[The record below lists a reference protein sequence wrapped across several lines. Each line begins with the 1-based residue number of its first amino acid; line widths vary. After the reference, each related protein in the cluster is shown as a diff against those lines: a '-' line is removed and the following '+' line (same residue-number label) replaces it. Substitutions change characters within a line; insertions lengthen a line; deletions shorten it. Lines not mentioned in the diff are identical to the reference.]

1 MESAVRFSVEW
12 LGGAPNAC
20 AEERATLCRLRIFV
34 GDENACVFY
43 DPQTDEKYD
52 HVIAPAVHL
61 AEGIATDW
69 WSIVGG
75 RDREHSLLPWRTGFV
90 LPNVRLKFDGV
101 TFEVAGDQ
109 LHCDNPKL
117 ASGLST
123 PKRFPVMRR
132 NPFWRISSNGSSTS
146 LPARVS
152 RTAKS
157 LSAGRGSRSHAR
169 IPKSVHSVKRLERWA
184 SILTQ
189 SPTRTPRLSTRQVTC
204 SSARR

>member
-1 MESAVRFSVEW
+1 MRFSVEW
-12 LGGAPNAC
+12 LDGAPNAC

-43 DPQTDEKYD
+43 DPQKDEKYD

-90 LPNVRLKFDGV
+90 LPMYASSLTG
-101 TFEVAGDQ
+101 
-109 LHCDNPKL
+109 LHSKWSETSSTATIRSC

-123 PKRFPVMRR
+123 PKRFPVMRQ

-146 LPARVS
+146 LPAMVS

-189 SPTRTPRLSTRQVTC
+189 SPIRTPRLSTRQATC